1 MKRPLCSVCLAFVAA
16 VFVYVFSGLLP
27 LSFGGEAEGSRLAV
41 TGELYNKEYKNDSL
55 VLSLKHVKI
64 ISSEINSFS
73 KQTEE
78 LQMRDD
84 LRIICY
90 LDDDACLAPDAVKL
104 GMRIAVEGEVSLF
117 QKARNPG
124 AFDAADYYRALGIS
138 FRLFDAQVTAKGSSY
153 SAYHEGLY
161 QLRRYFEG
169 VYDAVLSEEDAAV
182 LKAMVLGNKA
192 ELDPKSKQ
200 LFQRSGISHI
210 LAISGVKT
218 LSLEYIIQCKTAIL
232 SLLLGFLMLKYTFYF
247 RAFPHSICPIVGG
260 G

>member
-16 VFVYVFSGLLP
+16 VFVYVFSGLPP

-78 LQMRDD
+78 LQMGDD

-210 LAISGVKT
+210 LAISG
-218 LSLEYIIQCKTAIL
+218 LHISLIGMMIYGIFQKLNVPRIPSAFFCIVLMTA
-232 SLLLGFLMLKYTFYF
+232 
-247 RAFPHSICPIVGG
+247 
-260 G
+260 